1 MSRLAQRVS
10 QLENQLG
17 PCPDCRGATIE
28 LRHAD
33 AHAIPP
39 ANSERCASCD
49 EPLRRITVLV
59 AFDPDAAEAP

>member
-28 LRHAD
+28 LRQ
-33 AHAIPP
+33 IGRP
-39 ANSERCASCD
+39 AAPSARGERCRSCG